1 MSEPFHVADRLALI
15 KYNRM
20 EIETIH
26 KIPMVATREC
36 RVRDNGSSLASAA
49 VCGVVRRHPSLVTC
63 TQSRAHATH
72 HTLTITTP
80 RSTIQHWTR
89 AGVQHFKQ
97 ITLLA
102 A

>member
-1 MSEPFHVADRLALI
+1 MSEPFHVADRLALT

-26 KIPMVATREC
+26 KILMVATREC
-36 RVRDNGSSLASAA
+36 RVRDNGSSLAS
-49 VCGVVRRHPSLVTC
+49 VTC

-89 AGVQHFKQ
+89 AGVQHFMQ
-97 ITLLA
+97 VTLLA
-102 A
+102 V